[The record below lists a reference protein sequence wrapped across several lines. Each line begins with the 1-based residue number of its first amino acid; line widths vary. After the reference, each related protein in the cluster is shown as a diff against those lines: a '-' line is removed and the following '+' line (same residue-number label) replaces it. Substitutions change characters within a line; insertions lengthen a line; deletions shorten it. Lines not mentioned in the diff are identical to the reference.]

1 MLAAAEQGILFH
13 PPAHVAAEF
22 PHFPVADSYADMQ
35 ALIEQFLD
43 KP

>member
-1 MLAAAEQGILFH
+1 
-13 PPAHVAAEF
+13 VAAEF